1 MEELRQIRLHE
12 ARNLVLSSDLPM
24 KMIAAKVG
32 IGDEY
37 QLSKLFRR
45 YFGIGPRDMRNP
57 KTTCPDDPAS
67 PKENRHAAFGN
78 SGTKT

>member
-1 MEELRQIRLHE
+1 
-12 ARNLVLSSDLPM
+12 M

-45 YFGIGPRDMRNP
+45 YFGIAPRDMRNS
-57 KTTCPDDPAS
+57 KTTRPEDPAS
-67 PKENRHAAFGN
+67 PK
-78 SGTKT
+78 